1 MTVERIRGAQPVE
14 ILDRVLDKGIVVD
27 AWLRVALVG
36 IDLFRMDAHVVVAS
50 IETSLKYADTHVA
63 ETPAQPARRRP
74 PAERGHGPPGGAAR
88 VVQAALKAWNGHD
101 TQGYG
106 ALLNDEYVGETHA
119 VPVTIYGRGA
129 ARRAMRMMLALFPDL
144 KFELLDV
151 ITAGDETLV
160 SWVATATLYHERVSV
175 SGCTVGRLRDGKIGH
190 TWCYWDVANMLAPL
204 RAVSDGSHPL
214 HCVSTTS

>member
-36 IDLFRMDAHVVVAS
+36 IDLFRIDAHVVVAS

-151 ITAGDETLV
+151 ITAGYETLV
-160 SWVATATLYHERVSV
+160 SWVATATRGHERVSV
-175 SGCTVGRLRDGKIGH
+175 SGCTVGRFRDGKIGH